1 MTKLVACCAIL
12 AAAMLL
18 GSRARGQD
26 LFDRLR
32 ASKDEK
38 QQTVKVQ
45 QERSGISARVAPDYD
60 YEGLAKDRGSSAV
73 GGRVSFDYDFSCGRF
88 DVRSSLKNLLSQEF
102 RDEFVQDLLNA
113 GEGYLASNALNLLC
127 QASPT
132 LCNVFKHHRANANAL
147 LAINYDKC
155 QAMEQVL
162 QNDTQRARAR
172 ILKDCMERM
181 LKENPQISLD
191 DAQRKCMRAQE
202 FRNLRGEFVKE
213 LNLVEDLSKFFE
225 LDPETSKDV
234 SSILGET
241 RLTAQGKEQTQAG
254 SLGGYYTT
262 RKQGYVSAWTSA
274 FSRKAFSSG
283 LSQDDLRALAPR
295 AAAVTQE
302 DVRILNLI
310 PDWKRDL
317 LVRVLA
323 GAFALYDATIRAR
336 QIEELIARVQAAGAS
351 ELVKDE
357 LEARRKKARDE
368 LASLREEYEGMRV
381 MQQAILSARVE
392 SEAEVA
398 KVIQGKV
405 SLLSQSLQNEHVF
418 DRFGTGWGK
427 LKKAEAQGRS
437 PAPGSASK
445 CCGQPEGFRG
455 GVYGQG
461 R

>member
-1 MTKLVACCAIL
+1 MKNATSVF
-12 AAAMLL
+12 AAAVLL
-18 GSRARGQD
+18 SSIARGQD

-32 ASKDEK
+32 ADKDEK
-38 QQTVKVQ
+38 QPAVQVQ
-45 QERSGISARVAPDYD
+45 QERSGVSARVAPDYD
-60 YEGLAKDRGSSAV
+60 YQGLAKDRGSSAV
-73 GGRVSFDYDFSCGRF
+73 GSRVSFDYDFSCGRF

-155 QAMEQVL
+155 QAMEQAL
-162 QNDTQRARAR
+162 QADTQRARAR

-181 LKENPQISLD
+181 LRENPEISLD
-191 DAQRKCMRAQE
+191 EAQRKCLRSE
-202 FRNLRGEFVKE
+202 EIRNLKGEFVKE

-225 LDPETSKDV
+225 LDPDASKDV

-241 RLTAQGKEQTQAG
+241 RLTSQGKEQTRVG
-254 SLGGYYTT
+254 SLGGYYAT
-262 RKQGYVSAWTSA
+262 RKSGYILAWSVA
-274 FSRKAFSSG
+274 FSRKASSAG
-283 LSQDDLRALAPR
+283 LSQDEFGALAPR
-295 AAAVTQE
+295 AAQVTDE
-302 DVRILNLI
+302 DVRTLNLI

-336 QIEELIARVQAAGAS
+336 QIEELIAQVQAAGAS
-351 ELVKDE
+351 ELVKAE
-357 LEARRKKARDE
+357 LEARRKRVREE
-368 LASLREEYEGMRV
+368 LNSLREEYEGMGV
-381 MQQAILSARVE
+381 MHRAILSARVE

-398 KVIQGKV
+398 RVIQGKV
-405 SLLSQSLQNEHVF
+405 SLLSQSLENESVY
-418 DRFGTGWGK
+418 DRFGSGWGK
-427 LKKAEAQGRS
+427 LKKPE
-437 PAPGSASK
+437 APGAKSALGPGSK
-445 CCGQPEGFRG
+445 CCGQPDGFRG